1 MALKFGNLRE
11 FEDLNREVQSVVN
24 KPLMESAEADEEA
37 AKTEDVVVPTL
48 HDGKFHGREK
58 GREVAAGNTP
68 DNEPVK
74 EAQLGCMDMKKPA
87 VVEAFEEN
95 EAIDEDSMKTAKENA
110 SPFHK
115 TADFFN
121 DVFDKRYIPTR
132 NKKFDLDATKERN
145 VVSDKPI
152 RKIPKGW

>member
-11 FEDLNREVQSVVN
+11 FDDLNKEVQSVVN
-24 KPLMESAEADEEA
+24 KPLMESIEADEEA

-48 HDGKFHGREK
+48 NDGKFHGKEK

-68 DNEPVK
+68 SKEPVK
-74 EAQLGCMDMKKPA
+74 EAQLGSADMDVAA

-95 EAIDEDSMKTAKENA
+95 EAIDEDSMKTAKDNA
-110 SPFHK
+110 NPFHK

-145 VVSDKPI
+145 IVSDKPV